1 MATII
6 DAATIAG
13 NSHCLEMQSC
23 LDLKNLF
30 FLSIG
35 IGQPLNSSVF
45 ASVSVK
51 SSTERHKTLISTGC
65 GTCMNDTKA
74 LKRVDTKELI
84 YMTLS
89 AAIGFNP

>member
-23 LDLKNLF
+23 LDF
-30 FLSIG
+30 CFSLSIG
-35 IGQPLNSSVF
+35 IGEPLNSSLF

-51 SSTERHKTLISTGC
+51 SSTEGHKTLISTGC
-65 GTCMNDTKA
+65 GTCMNDTEA
-74 LKRVDTKELI
+74 LKRVGTKELI

-89 AAIGFNP
+89 ATIGFNP